1 MELVDI
7 TDLKSVAIRRA
18 GSSPAVGTIN
28 THCAQQCSTVGGHKP
43 KIGESMA
50 RKAKAA
56 EPAAETRTET
66 VEEYLAR
73 GGKITTIPYGQRS
86 EDVMYKTGPKSRGR
100 KKKTEAA
107 KD

>member
-1 MELVDI
+1 
-7 TDLKSVAIRRA
+7 
-18 GSSPAVGTIN
+18 
-28 THCAQQCSTVGGHKP
+28 
-43 KIGESMA
+43 MA
-50 RKAKAA
+50 RKAKVVD
-56 EPAAETRTET
+56 EPRETRTET
-66 VEEYLAR
+66 VEQFLAR